1 VPGKVT
7 PTISGI
13 DAFIGVYYK
22 LGLNSHEGEHAMNIV
37 LGPWQVLIITL
48 VIAGGQ
54 FFASTW
60 LKSSIENSIK
70 AKYDLEL
77 KAKERA
83 ERVAEYMAL
92 ARMLKE
98 TSSEEDYQKANR
110 LSWELA
116 MWLPSDVYRSMGK
129 ALSKPS
135 SEYNPL
141 SVVISVRKELLGSA
155 TGNLT
160 QEDIIHHAPGIGKK

>member
-1 VPGKVT
+1 
-7 PTISGI
+7 
-13 DAFIGVYYK
+13 
-22 LGLNSHEGEHAMNIV
+22 MNIV
-37 LGPWQVLIITL
+37 LSPWQVLVIVL

-54 FFASTW
+54 FLASTW
-60 LKSSIENSIK
+60 LKASIENSIK
-70 AKYDLEL
+70 AKYDLEM

-98 TSSEEDYQKANR
+98 GSSEDEYLKANR

-116 MWLPSDVYRSMGK
+116 MWLPADVYRSMGK
-129 ALSKPS
+129 ALSKPN

-141 SVVISVRKELLGSA
+141 SVVISVRKELLGNA
-155 TGNLT
+155 AGDLT